1 MAGGRYDGLSET
13 LGGAFMPGV
22 GWAAGIER
30 LALMTNVD
38 YNNSPDLVL
47 MGVSEEFNFF
57 LLPIMSKL
65 INSGIKTE
73 TFYTGNIS
81 KKFKRADKINA
92 SFAIIIG
99 ENEVVKNTVQ
109 LKNLKSGSQDEVQ
122 LDKAIKNIK
131 KLLNLNLE

>member
-1 MAGGRYDGLSET
+1 
-13 LGGAFMPGV
+13 
-22 GWAAGIER
+22 
-30 LALMTNVD
+30 MTNAN

-47 MGVSEEFNFF
+47 MGVSEEFNLF

-73 TFYTGNIS
+73 TLYIGNIS

-99 ENEVVKNTVQ
+99 DNEVAKNTVQ
-109 LKNLKSGSQDEVQ
+109 LKNLKSGSQDEIQ
-122 LDKAIKNIK
+122 LDEAIKNIK